1 VVIGMGATDGVVM
14 LDILTDA
21 DMRKQV
27 SMDESGPGASVGT
40 LARGL
45 DVLALFGR
53 VAPELSQK
61 EMSDALGLPMPTI
74 HRLTR
79 VLSDRGY
86 LARDPASRRFRLGL
100 ELARLMP
107 ALLSGL
113 GLPELARAPLRALA
127 EHTGE
132 TVNLALLDRGE
143 AVYLVAERG
152 DRLLTTRASV
162 GLRLPAHCVAL
173 GKCLLAQLPDAEARA
188 AAGPEPYA
196 ALTPHTVTRWRAL
209 RAELERVR
217 RDGVAHSREE
227 FEIGLASVAV
237 PLAQP
242 GGGGRAP
249 AAINVS
255 LPTAR
260 ATPPALDRLTAGLR
274 ETAAAIAA
282 ATGGAR

>member
-1 VVIGMGATDGVVM
+1 MIETSDV
-14 LDILTDA
+14 

-27 SMDESGPGASVGT
+27 SMDESGAGGSVGT
-40 LARGL
+40 LPRGL

-53 VAPELSQK
+53 IAPELSQK

-113 GLPELARAPLRALA
+113 GLPELARAPLRALG

-143 AVYLVAERG
+143 AVSLVAERG
-152 DRLLTTRASV
+152 DRLLTT
-162 GLRLPAHCVAL
+162 
-173 GKCLLAQLPDAEARA
+173 
-188 AAGPEPYA
+188 
-196 ALTPHTVTRWRAL
+196 
-209 RAELERVR
+209 
-217 RDGVAHSREE
+217 
-227 FEIGLASVAV
+227 
-237 PLAQP
+237 
-242 GGGGRAP
+242 
-249 AAINVS
+249 
-255 LPTAR
+255 
-260 ATPPALDRLTAGLR
+260 
-274 ETAAAIAA
+274 
-282 ATGGAR
+282 

>member
-1 VVIGMGATDGVVM
+1 
-14 LDILTDA
+14 
-21 DMRKQV
+21 MRKQV
-27 SMDESGPGASVGT
+27 SMDESGAGGSGGT
-40 LARGL
+40 LARAL

-53 VAPELSQK
+53 IAPELSQK

-79 VLSDRGY
+79 VLADRGY
-86 LARDPASRRFRLGL
+86 LARDPGSRRYRLGL
-100 ELARLMP
+100 ELAPLMP
-107 ALLSGL
+107 AVLSGL

-162 GLRLPAHCVAL
+162 GLRLPAHCIAL

-209 RAELERVR
+209 RAELQRIR
-217 RDGVAHSREE
+217 RDGVAGSREE
-227 FEIGLASVAV
+227 YEIALASIAV
-237 PLAQP
+237 PLP
-242 GGGGRAP
+242 RGGASGPAP

-255 LPTAR
+255 LPAAR
-260 ATPPALDRLTAGLR
+260 ATPAELARLTRGPRERHTPGRR

-282 ATGGAR
+282 ATGAAQ

>member
-1 VVIGMGATDGVVM
+1 MPG
-14 LDILTDA
+14 ILTHT

-27 SMDESGPGASVGT
+27 SISETGDGGSTGT

-45 DVLALFGR
+45 DVLGLFGR
-53 VAPELSQK
+53 VGPELSQK
-61 EMSDALGLPMPTI
+61 EMSDALGLPMPTV

-79 VLSDRGY
+79 VLADRGY
-86 LARDPASRRFRLGL
+86 LTRDPGSRRFRLGL

-107 ALLSGL
+107 AVLSGL
-113 GLPELARAPLRALA
+113 GLPEIARAPLRALA

-132 TVNLALLDRGE
+132 TVNLAILDRGE

-162 GLRLPAHCVAL
+162 GLRLPAHCIAL

-196 ALTPHTVTRWRAL
+196 ALTPHTATRWRAL
-209 RAELERVR
+209 RPQLQAVR
-217 RDGVAHSREE
+217 RDGVARTEDE
-227 FEIGLASVAV
+227 YEIGLASVAV
-237 PLAQP
+237 PLSRP
-242 GGGGRAP
+242 GDEGAP

-255 LPTAR
+255 LPSAR
-260 ATPPALDRLTAGLR
+260 ATPAAIERLTAGLR

-282 ATGGAR
+282 ATGAAR